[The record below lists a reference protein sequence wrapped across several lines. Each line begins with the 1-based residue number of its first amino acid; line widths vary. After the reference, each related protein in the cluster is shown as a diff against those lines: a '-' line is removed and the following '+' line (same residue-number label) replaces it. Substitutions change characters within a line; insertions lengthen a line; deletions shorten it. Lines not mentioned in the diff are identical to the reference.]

1 MTVTIAIVSGKG
13 GTGKTTTAISLAC
26 ALAERDFNV
35 LAVDMDPQANLTSG
49 LGFNP
54 YDARDTMFQVLTS
67 DTSAGSAVLETPYR
81 VDLLPSSPEFA
92 LVESALPSRLGQE
105 LALRQALSSLT
116 KYDFALIDTPPN
128 FGFHTVNALAA
139 ADYILVPV
147 QMSGYALK
155 GLNEVQRAMAAMRV
169 ELNPHLEVLGVLP
182 TFVTPRTN
190 FSYDILAALRALPDL
205 KIFEA
210 QVRST
215 VRFAE
220 TSLEGVP
227 ILRYASRSSAANAY
241 RKLAGEVIDRTGM
254 AAGRER
260 VLVGLAL
267 EPLPSEPA
275 ATPAWPAPAPLSVT
289 GALSVD
295 AARLLGM
302 APVEGQPEQS
312 PPIGSPQ
319 GPPTSGPSVGGRNRS
334 RTGAVRAIQ
343 AALRRLARLKRP
355 A

>member
-1 MTVTIAIVSGKG
+1 MTIAIVSGKG

-26 ALAERDFNV
+26 ALAERDFSV

-54 YDARDTMFQVLTS
+54 YDARNTLLEVLS
-67 DTSAGSAVLETPYR
+67 GKLSAGSAVLETEYR
-81 VDLLPSSPEFA
+81 VDLLPSSPDFA
-92 LVESALPSRLGQE
+92 LAESALPSRLGQE
-105 LALRQALSSLT
+105 TALRQALATLT
-116 KYDFALIDTPPN
+116 KYDFALVDTPPN

-169 ELNPHLEVLGVLP
+169 ELNPQLEVLGVLP
-182 TFVTPRTN
+182 TFVSARTN

-205 KIFEA
+205 RIFEA

-215 VRFAE
+215 VLFAE

-227 ILRYASRSSAANAY
+227 ILKYATRSTAANAY

-254 AAGRER
+254 VSPEEAVLAG
-260 VLVGLAL
+260 VAL
-267 EPLPSEPA
+267 QASTADAPA
-275 ATPAWPAPAPLSVT
+275 SAAWPTPAPLSTT

-302 APVEGQPEQS
+302 APAEDGSDTQPAVS
-312 PPIGSPQ
+312 PPGLPAATGTGSGSTRPKIG
-319 GPPTSGPSVGGRNRS
+319 TIARIR
-334 RTGAVRAIQ
+334 ALVRKLAHLKP
-343 AALRRLARLKRP
+343 AA
-355 A
+355 